1 MKAQASLPLA
11 RDHARGAISTLATLE
26 GVLDRV
32 AFANEESAWS
42 VVKIAVPNR
51 REPVTAV
58 GNFLGVQPGEY
69 LTLKGQWVHDK
80 KYGEQF
86 KVESFKTVVPAT
98 LAGIERY
105 LGSGMVRGIGKVMAA
120 RLVERFGKETLDII
134 DQHPERLRE
143 VEGIGRVR
151 SEQIE
156 KAWVEQR
163 AIKDVMVFLQG
174 HGVATSHAIK
184 IFKRYKE
191 RAIAVVRE
199 NP

>member
-1 MKAQASLPLA
+1 MQARASVPLA
-11 RDHARGAISTLATLE
+11 RARGRGAISALATVE

-86 KVESFKTVVPAT
+86 KVESFQTVLPAT
-98 LAGIERY
+98 LAGIDPY
-105 LGSGMVRGIGKVMAA
+105 LRSGLVPGILKV
-120 RLVERFGKETLDII
+120 
-134 DQHPERLRE
+134 
-143 VEGIGRVR
+143 
-151 SEQIE
+151 
-156 KAWVEQR
+156 
-163 AIKDVMVFLQG
+163 
-174 HGVATSHAIK
+174 
-184 IFKRYKE
+184 
-191 RAIAVVRE
+191 IA
-199 NP
+199 PPLLA